1 MVAPRGPNGVQI
13 LQRGSNFG
21 RPRPTARMKRQ
32 HRSGELYIKWSSY
45 YGRFRTPDGRR
56 VNRRIGSARRRGSS
70 DGLTKSQ
77 AEAALRRL
85 IEAESNR
92 TPVTADARPR
102 TVDEVID
109 LLRDRLALQGA
120 AVVQAELRVD
130 AARTRLGGARRP
142 RPEAPKLLVG
152 R

>member
-1 MVAPRGPNGVQI
+1 
-13 LQRGSNFG
+13 
-21 RPRPTARMKRQ
+21 MKRQ
-32 HRSGELYIKWSSY
+32 HGSGELYIKWGSY

-56 VNRRIGSARRRGSS
+56 VNRRVGSARRRGSS

-92 TPVTADARPR
+92 AAVTADERPR

-109 LLRDRLALQGA
+109 LFRDRLALQGA
-120 AVVQAELRVD
+120 RLSYRQNCESMQRIHVSPALGGRRVD
-130 AARTRLGGARRP
+130 SARKGSPTWARRDS
-142 RPEAPKLLVG
+142 R
-152 R
+152 